1 MATFSNR
8 GGTSMSRAQA
18 GGVPRRN
25 NGGEELEQ
33 QQAPYSERD
42 QLQAGRDA
50 FAPTQQRYPEEEARK
65 AQTQLLST
73 ARLEL
78 ASGNARSPL
87 AVEPSVTA
95 GATAE
100 QLVSNE
106 LLPHRPTTREG
117 VPPHSSDGVFS
128 RLYQEKLEH
137 DKKLL
142 EEQERAKRDAIEDRW
157 ERLETE
163 RAMRDV
169 KNVRQ
174 LVEDME
180 VSMSEMR
187 RQLGGE
193 RAARLALEQQ
203 VQEGQKSVAALQR
216 EVDKQ
221 AANLRTATRHE
232 SDHSDKKIVE
242 LTTRVEEL
250 SAELEE
256 EREERTRVA
265 DLLHDM
271 VASRRELSARM
282 NALEQR
288 TANRKSDAEI
298 ERQVHSMQD
307 ECLAQVESMSKM
319 LDEMA
324 EVATRVD
331 AAEEK
336 ISRVSAEEQ
345 QRRDEWESEQRE
357 QRLQFE
363 QSMTALATSQHKIAV
378 ATLQR
383 LDEDARANAEEA
395 EAQQALRDSLAVSE
409 QTSIHQASA
418 VPGDAAAA
426 VPVGAAAPGRRP
438 QDRKMA
444 EEARATRTAHRE
456 RPLPQQRHLPVSTA
470 PRRSPVSYSEHDR
483 SVQAVNSSSPGSRS
497 ASTYRGRGSPFR
509 SRTSVAGA
517 DDDSSMSM
525 SGRYSDYS
533 DYHSE
538 YSGHHSE
545 YSQTVSP
552 STLSTRSHD
561 VGDSSYDEEMFLMEE
576 GAAITIQAAYRGW
589 SERDRQAQMLELERE
604 QLQHELEQEGYQ
616 YPMDRQHPSAGSP
629 QREFPTPG
637 RVGPSPGRQSVHFR
651 AAEDADA
658 GSGGRLAGGRG
669 GGGHRVR
676 TAGRE

>member
-25 NGGEELEQ
+25 NAGEELEQ
-33 QQAPYSERD
+33 QQAGYGWD
-42 QLQAGRDA
+42 QLQAGRDVS
-50 FAPTQQRYPEEEARK
+50 APTQPRHPEEGVRK

-87 AVEPSVTA
+87 TVEPSVTA

-100 QLVSNE
+100 QLVANE
-106 LLPHRPTTREG
+106 LLPPRPTTREG
-117 VPPHSSDGVFS
+117 VPPQSSEGVFS

-137 DKKLL
+137 DKRLL
-142 EEQERAKRDAIEDRW
+142 EEQERAKRDRIEDRW
-157 ERLETE
+157 ERLESE

-169 KNVRQ
+169 KNLRQ

-180 VSMSEMR
+180 ISMSEMR

-216 EVDKQ
+216 EVNQQ
-221 AANLRTATRHE
+221 AAALRTATRHE

-242 LTTRVEEL
+242 LNTRVVEL

-256 EREERTRVA
+256 EREERGRVA
-265 DLLHDM
+265 GLLHDM
-271 VASRRELSARM
+271 AASRRDLSARI
-282 NALEQR
+282 NALEQKWA
-288 TANRKSDAEI
+288 TRKSDAEI

-336 ISRVSAEEQ
+336 ISRMSAEEQ
-345 QRRDEWESEQRE
+345 QRREDWESEQRQ

-363 QSMTALATSQHKIAV
+363 QSMTALAKSQHKIAI

-383 LDEDARANAEEA
+383 LDEDARANTEEA
-395 EAQQALRDSLAVSE
+395 DAQPSLRDSFAESE
-409 QTSIHQASA
+409 QASIHQASA
-418 VPGDAAAA
+418 VPA
-426 VPVGAAAPGRRP
+426 VPVGATAPGRRP

-444 EEARATRTAHRE
+444 EEARAARIAHRE
-456 RPLPQQRHLPVSTA
+456 RHLQQQRRLPSSAA
-470 PRRSPVSYSEHDR
+470 PRRSPVSYSKHDR
-483 SVQAVNSSSPGSRS
+483 SAQAVGSSPDRRS

-509 SRTSVAGA
+509 STTEVGGGV
-517 DDDSSMSM
+517 DNVSMSM

-538 YSGHHSE
+538 YSGYPSE
-545 YSQTVSP
+545 YSHTDSP

-561 VGDSSYDEEMFLMEE
+561 VGDSYDEEMFLMEE

-589 SERDRQAQMLELERE
+589 SERDRQAQMLQLERE
-604 QLQHELEQEGYQ
+604 QLRHELEQESYQ
-616 YPMDRQHPSAGSP
+616 YLDRQQPSAGTP

-637 RVGPSPGRQSVHFR
+637 RVGPSPGRQTDHFR
-651 AAEDADA
+651 AAEDADVR
-658 GSGGRLAGGRG
+658 SRGRLAGGGGGG
-669 GGGHRVR
+669 GGGHRIG